1 MRIYKNLL
9 FAYSFEI
16 IFGLT
21 TTLLVIFLVS
31 YAIAFLAFFAVRPII
46 LKTKEISAQDDYWFI
61 SYQLIR
67 YSLFIIS
74 FIIIVLY
81 VIYYFFLDKEF
92 LFAYRDKIIVFFPLL
107 LFIHGILGLFSLR
120 RT

>member
-1 MRIYKNLL
+1 MRVYENLL

-21 TTLLVIFLVS
+21 TTLLIIFLGS
-31 YAIAFLAFFAVRPII
+31 YAIAFLAFFAVRPLI
-46 LKTKEISAQDDYWFI
+46 LKTKEISAQDDYWYK
-61 SYQLIR
+61 SYQLIK

-81 VIYYFFLDKEF
+81 IIYQFFFNKES
-92 LFAYRDKIIVFFPLL
+92 LFVHRDKIIMFFPLL
-107 LFIHGILGLFSLR
+107 LFIHGILGVISMR
-120 RT
+120 K